1 MEEQI
6 KYDFSKC
13 NNLSFKIKKYGGIKE
28 GFLKVDK
35 DKIYVYFNDETIF
48 STAFEMEFKK
58 CDRMLPIASF
68 NEWAEENELEII
80 PRDSETYNDWKVGV
94 VFKYED
100 DKIGRNGI
108 IMARFG
114 EIIIFSD
121 ESGKYV
127 YTMSAK
133 YITENYKL
141 VLTNYEQELLKEQEQ
156 KKYSFKKGDKVIVRD
171 FNSNKWGFAIFE
183 LYNDELY
190 YVQGPGPLPLPYRQ
204 CILFNEHTWQL
215 LGTTDEYKEKK

>member
-13 NNLSFKIKKYGGIKE
+13 NNLSFKIKKYGDIKE

-68 NEWAEENELEII
+68 NEWAEENELKIV
-80 PRDSETYNDWKVGV
+80 PRNPETYNDWKVGDV
-94 VFKYED
+94 IKRENSD
-100 DKIGRNGI
+100 IKRI
-108 IMARFG
+108 IISRIG
-114 EIIIFSD
+114 EIIFISD
-121 ESGKYV
+121 LFGNYV
-127 YTMSAK
+127 QEISTTKSIAQ
-133 YITENYKL
+133 NYKL
-141 VLTNYEQELLKEQEQ
+141 VRTDYEQELLNEQEQ
-156 KKYSFKKGDKVIVRD
+156 KKYSFKKGDRVIVRD

-190 YVQGPGPLPLPYRQ
+190 YVQGPGPSPLPYRQ
-204 CILFNEHTWQL
+204 CIPFNEKTWRL
-215 LGTTDEYKEKK
+215 LGTTNEYKEK